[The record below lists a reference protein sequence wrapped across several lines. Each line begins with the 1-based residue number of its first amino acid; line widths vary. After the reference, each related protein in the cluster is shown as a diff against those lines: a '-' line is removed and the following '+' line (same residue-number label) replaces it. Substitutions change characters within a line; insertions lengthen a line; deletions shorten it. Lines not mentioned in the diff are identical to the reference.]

1 MCMRAPSSF
10 QDHFVSLTDPRSFHA
25 PNQRHE
31 LIDILVIAVC
41 AVICG
46 AEGWEDIE
54 EYGKAQAEW
63 FTEVLDLPNGIPGHD
78 TFRRVLSRRVL
89 SHLDPDELT
98 QCFMSWTSA
107 LSDLS
112 GGEIVAIDGKTL
124 RHSFDRAASKKA
136 IHMVSAW
143 ASNNRLV
150 LGQVKVDAKSNEIT
164 AIPKLLKM
172 LDLTGATVTIDA
184 MRCQKEIAKV
194 LTEQG
199 ADYVLAL
206 KKNHSHL
213 YEDVTLFLDDA
224 RATEFAE
231 IDHDYH
237 ETVDGDHGR
246 IETRKYWI
254 TSDIDWLGAKASWT
268 HLQSLGLVESRR
280 EIGEKVE
287 IERRYYLVSLPAD
300 GVRFGNAVRQHWGV
314 ENGLHWVLDVSFNED
329 ACRIRKDKGA
339 QTFSVLR
346 HIALNL
352 LKRESQYKRGIKAR
366 RKRAGWDRDYL
377 LQVLTS

>member
-1 MCMRAPSSF
+1 MRAPSSF
-10 QDHFVSLTDPRSFHA
+10 QKHFATLSDPRSFHA
-25 PNQRHE
+25 PNLRHE
-31 LIDILVIAVC
+31 LLDILIISIC

-54 EYGKAQAEW
+54 EYGNAQAEW
-63 FTEVLDLPNGIPGHD
+63 FAEVLDLPHGIPGHD
-78 TFRRVLSRRVL
+78 TFRRVLSQ
-89 SHLDPDELT
+89 LDPEELT
-98 QCFMSWTSA
+98 QCFVAWTTE

-112 GGEIVAIDGKTL
+112 GGDIVPIDGKTV
-124 RHSFDRAASKKA
+124 RRSFDRASSTSA

-143 ASNNRLV
+143 AHRNRLV
-150 LGQVKVDAKSNEIT
+150 LGQVKVDDKSNEIT
-164 AIPKLLKM
+164 AIPKLLQM
-172 LDLTGATVTIDA
+172 LDLRGATVTIDA
-184 MRCQKEIAKV
+184 MGCQKEIAKV
-194 LTEQG
+194 ITEQG

-213 YEDVTLFLDDA
+213 YDDVTLFLDDA
-224 RATEFAE
+224 QAREFTE

-254 TSDIDWLGAKASWT
+254 TSAIEWLGARASWAN
-268 HLQSLGLVESRR
+268 LNSLGLVESRR
-280 EIGEKVE
+280 EIGEKVQ

-300 GVRFGNAVRQHWGV
+300 AKRFGDAVRQHWGV

-329 ACRIRKDKGA
+329 ACRIRKDQGA

-352 LKRESQYKRGIKAR
+352 LKRESQHKRGIKAR

-377 LQVLTS
+377 LQVLTG

>member
-1 MCMRAPSSF
+1 MCMRASSSF
-10 QDHFVSLTDPRSFHA
+10 QDHFANLSDPRSFHA

-31 LIDILVIAVC
+31 LLDILVIAVC

-63 FTEVLDLPNGIPGHD
+63 FAAVLDLPHGIPSHD
-78 TFRRVLSRRVL
+78 TFRRVLSQ
-89 SHLDPDELT
+89 LDPDELT
-98 QCFMSWTSA
+98 QCFVSWTAA

-112 GGEIVAIDGKTL
+112 GGDIVSLDGKTL
-124 RHSFDRAASKKA
+124 RHSFDRAASKSA

-143 ASNNRLV
+143 ANRNRLV
-150 LGQVKVDAKSNEIT
+150 LGQVKVDDKSNEIT

-184 MRCQKEIAKV
+184 MGCQKEIAKV
-194 LTEQG
+194 IAEQG

-206 KKNHSHL
+206 KKNHGTL
-213 YEDVTLFLDDA
+213 YADVTLFLDDA
-224 RATEFAE
+224 QAREFAE
-231 IDHDYH
+231 IDHAYH

-246 IETRKYWI
+246 IETRRYWI
-254 TSDIDWLGAKASWT
+254 TSAIEWLGAKASWAK
-268 HLQSLGLVESRR
+268 LQSLGMVESRR
-280 EIGEKVE
+280 EHGEQVE
-287 IERRYYLVSLPAD
+287 IDRRYYLVSLPCD
-300 GVRFGNAVRQHWGV
+300 GVRFSEAVRQHWGI
-314 ENGLHWVLDVSFNED
+314 ENGLHWVLDVSFDED

-352 LKRESQYKRGIKAR
+352 LKRESRHKRGIKAR

-377 LQVLTS
+377 LQVLTA

>member
-1 MCMRAPSSF
+1 MCMRMPSSF
-10 QDHFVSLTDPRSFHA
+10 QDHFASLPDPRSLHA

-31 LIDILVIAVC
+31 LLDILVIAVC

-54 EYGKAQAEW
+54 EYGTAQADW
-63 FTEVLDLPNGIPGHD
+63 FAEILDLPHGIPGHD
-78 TFRRVLSRRVL
+78 TFRRVLSR
-89 SHLDPDELT
+89 LDPDELS
-98 QCFMSWTSA
+98 QCFISWTTA

-124 RHSFDRAASKKA
+124 RHSFDRAASTQA

-143 ASNNRLV
+143 ANHNRLV
-150 LGQVKVDAKSNEIT
+150 LGQVKVDDKSNEIT
-164 AIPKLLKM
+164 AIPRLLNL
-172 LDLTGATVTIDA
+172 LDLRGATVTIDA
-184 MRCQKEIAKV
+184 MGCQKDIAREI
-194 LTEQG
+194 TDQG

-206 KKNHSHL
+206 KKNHGHL

-224 RATEFAE
+224 RANDFADL
-231 IDHDYH
+231 DHAYH

-246 IETRKYWI
+246 IETRRYWI
-254 TSDIDWLGAKASWT
+254 TSEIDWLGAKASWSN
-268 HLQSLGLVESRR
+268 LQSLGMVESHRD
-280 EIGEKVE
+280 IGEKVE
-287 IERRYYLVSLPAD
+287 IERRYYLVSMPAD
-300 GVRFGNAVRQHWGV
+300 GVRFGEAVRQHWGV

-329 ACRIRKDKGA
+329 ACRIRKDQGA

-352 LKRESQYKRGIKAR
+352 LKRESQHKRGIKAR
-366 RKRAGWDRDYL
+366 RKRAGWDHDYL
-377 LQVLTS
+377 LQVLRG